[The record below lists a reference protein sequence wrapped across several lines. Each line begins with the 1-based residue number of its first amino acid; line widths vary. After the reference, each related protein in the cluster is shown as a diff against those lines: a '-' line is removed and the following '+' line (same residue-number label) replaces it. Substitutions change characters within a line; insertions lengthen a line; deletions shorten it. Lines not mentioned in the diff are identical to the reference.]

1 MSEIYFIRHGQ
12 ASFGSENYDNLSELG
27 HQQSKILGNYLKETG
42 VEFDRVV
49 TGTLNRQ
56 QQTCENIIKVMELS
70 STPENQSLL
79 NEYDVK
85 SVLSSFVGKRELTH
99 GELYDKKEHFIL
111 LRSAVKAWS
120 EKKLDSDLIESW
132 SDFQKR
138 GSDILNEL
146 IKSQFKRTLVISSG
160 GTISMIIAKI
170 LELPSSQFVNFHMQI
185 FNTGFSKV
193 KFNEYGISLTLFNS
207 VAHLESFKEPK
218 FITHV

>member
-170 LELPSSQFVNFHMQI
+170 LELPSSQFVNFHMQT